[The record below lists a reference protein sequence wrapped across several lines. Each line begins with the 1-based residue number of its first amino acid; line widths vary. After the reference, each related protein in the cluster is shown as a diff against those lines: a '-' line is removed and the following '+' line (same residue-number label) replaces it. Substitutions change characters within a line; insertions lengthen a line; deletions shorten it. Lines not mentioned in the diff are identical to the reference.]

1 MKMRLFFVCFS
12 VFTLFAAVQAQS
24 SAFSFQNRA
33 DGLTANGSYNSAF
46 NLFELSPSGNSFAMP
61 NAADGFFTVQPV
73 FGVSLFK
80 KFDVIST
87 NNLLITATFGTGTI
101 PVSGTGTRMM
111 FYGKKAAFRVGT
123 VSSTRWNDAN
133 IGTHSMAFG
142 YDTTASGAG
151 STAFGYNTTA
161 SGDGS
166 TSIGQGTIASGDV
179 SVAIGVN
186 STAKGQYSLAMGYN
200 TTASGASSTTMG
212 NNTTAKGSFSTAIG
226 YGTTAS
232 GDSSFAVGNGS
243 IASGDYSIAMGRL
256 ASTNGKSGSFVF
268 SDNSNSSV
276 VAMATAP
283 NQFVAR
289 ASGGFFFR
297 TDLTLSTGCNLPASS
312 GAFTCSS
319 SKSLKENFGLLNYTD
334 VLESLR
340 RIDVQRWN
348 YKGETAGVFHI
359 GAFAE
364 DFYRE
369 FGLGADAQSIGL
381 LDISGVNMAA
391 IKALDERTENL
402 QKENNLLRE
411 QLQKQ
416 QLLLDGL
423 KTFVCSQNP
432 QADVCR

>member
-33 DGLTANGSYNSAF
+33 NGLTTANVSYHSAF
-46 NLFELSPSGNSFAMP
+46 NLFELSPSGNLFTMP
-61 NAADGFFTVQPV
+61 NTADGFFTVQPV
-73 FGVSLFK
+73 FGTSLFK
-80 KFDVIST
+80 KFDVVST

-101 PVSGTGTRMM
+101 PASGAGTRMM

-123 VSSTRWNDAN
+123 VSSTQWNDAN
-133 IGTHSMAFG
+133 IGTN
-142 YDTTASGAG
+142 

-161 SGDGS
+161 SGGGS
-166 TSIGQGTIASGDV
+166 TSIGQGTIASGEV

-186 STAKGQYSLAMGYN
+186 SDAKGQYSLAMGYN

-243 IASGDYSIAMGRL
+243 IASGDYSIAMGKL

-268 SDNSNSSV
+268 SDNSSPSV
-276 VAMATAP
+276 VATATAP

-334 VLESLR
+334 VLERLR

-348 YKGETAGVFHI
+348 YKGETAGIFHI

-416 QLLLDGL
+416 QLMLEGL